1 MSIQPA
7 SRPRFGKIAAAVD
20 YSALSRATLYILAAK
35 TPGLF
40 RKSGA
45 ATLVDF
51 SVLDEV
57 LDELPNAK
65 IKPATRKP
73 STP

>member
-1 MSIQPA
+1 MSVQPV

-35 TPGLF
+35 YPGLF

-57 LDELPNAK
+57 LDALPAAK
-65 IKPATRKP
+65 IKPLAHKP
-73 STP
+73 KA